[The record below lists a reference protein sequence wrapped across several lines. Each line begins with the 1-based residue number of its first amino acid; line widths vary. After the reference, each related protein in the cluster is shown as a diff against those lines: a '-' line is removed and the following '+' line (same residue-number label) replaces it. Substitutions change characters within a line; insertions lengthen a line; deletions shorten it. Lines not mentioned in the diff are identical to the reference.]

1 VGTAMNRRRFLAAT
15 AAGMGVATGTA
26 LLGACS
32 GSSARTSNQPN
43 GSPSNPGKAKGRVA
57 VVGAGLAGL
66 TAAYELRHRGWDV
79 TVLEARDR
87 VGGRVRTARSFTE
100 HQLGEAGGEFIDTS
114 HTAMRDYVTRFGL
127 VLDDL
132 RKGTSGLDGVVYLDG
147 QRHIYDDVVIG
158 RVKAEINRY
167 EARMSAL
174 AEPLDPSDPVAAG
187 APLDNRPV
195 SALLDELQLDPT
207 ARTVIEHNVLD
218 EYTVE
223 PARLSLL
230 FHAQATKLTENLPN
244 SGVEAFRIRGGNDQL
259 PMALKDAL
267 GPAVELQSPVTNVT
281 ADASGVRVTAAGRAV
296 EADRCIVAVPLPA
309 LRAVTFAPPLPAA
322 LSGAVNEL
330 QYGVVTKTLIQYG
343 RRFWREEDLD
353 GSTLTDLPISTT
365 WESTNRQSG
374 TSGILLAYTAGDRGA
389 AYGALADPVRIADAG
404 QDLGRIYPAAPP
416 LEQGAVTM
424 AWSNEPY
431 TRGSYTAYAPGQV
444 TRYWRA
450 LRQPVGRIHLAG
462 EHTDTYTGYMEGA
475 VRSGRRVAAE
485 IDAAPTK
492 TRS

>member
-1 VGTAMNRRRFLAAT
+1 MNRRRFLAAT
-15 AAGMGVATGTA
+15 AAGVGLASGSA

-32 GSSARTSNQPN
+32 GSSARTSSQPG
-43 GSPSNPGKAKGRVA
+43 GSPSNPGRAKGRVV

-66 TAAYELRHRGWDV
+66 TTAYELRQRNWDV

-87 VGGRVRTARSFTE
+87 VGGRVRTVRSFNE

-114 HTAMRDYVTRFGL
+114 HTAMRDYVKRFGL

-132 RKGTSGLDGVVYLDG
+132 RKGSSGLDGVVYLDD
-147 QRHIYDDVVIG
+147 QRHSYDDVVNG
-158 RVKAEINRY
+158 TAKAEINRY
-167 EARMSAL
+167 EARMSSL

-187 APLDNRPV
+187 APLDNRSV
-195 SALLDELQLDPT
+195 SALLDELRLDPT
-207 ARTVIEHNVLD
+207 ARTVIEQNVLD

-223 PARLSLL
+223 AAHLSLL

-259 PMALKDAL
+259 PAALKNAL

-281 ADASGVRVTAAGRAV
+281 ADANGVRVTAAGRSVA
-296 EADRCIVAVPLPA
+296 ADRCVIAVPLPA
-309 LRAVTFAPPLPAA
+309 LRTVTFAPPLPGE
-322 LSGAVNEL
+322 LSGAVSEL

-365 WESTNRQSG
+365 WESTNRQAG
-374 TSGILLAYTAGDRGA
+374 TPGILLAYTAGDRGA
-389 AYGALADPVRIADAG
+389 AYGALADPERIAEAER
-404 QDLGRIYPAAPP
+404 DLDRIYPAARP
-416 LEQGAVTM
+416 LQQGAVTM
-424 AWSNEPY
+424 AWANEPY

-450 LRQPVGRIHLAG
+450 LREPVGRVHLAG
-462 EHTDTYTGYMEGA
+462 EHTDAYTGYMEGA

-485 IDAAPTK
+485 IDAAPTA
-492 TRS
+492 TRT

>member
-1 VGTAMNRRRFLAAT
+1 MNRRRFLAAT
-15 AAGMGVATGTA
+15 AAGMGLATGSA

-32 GSSARTSNQPN
+32 GSSARTSSQPA
-43 GSPSNPGKAKGRVA
+43 GSPSNAGRAKGRVV

-66 TAAYELRHRGWDV
+66 AAAYELRQRGWDV

-87 VGGRVRTARSFTE
+87 VGGRVRTVRSFTE

-114 HTAMRDYVTRFGL
+114 HTAMRDYVKRFGL

-132 RKGTSGLDGVVYLDG
+132 RKGSSGLDGIVYLDG
-147 QRHIYDDVVIG
+147 QRRSYDDVVDS
-158 RVKAEINRY
+158 RVKAEMNRY

-187 APLDNRPV
+187 APLDNRSV
-195 SALLDELQLDPT
+195 SALLDELQLDPN
-207 ARTVIEHNVLD
+207 ARTVIEHNLLD
-218 EYTVE
+218 DYTVD
-223 PARLSLL
+223 ATRLSLL
-230 FHAQATKLTENLPN
+230 FHAQTTKLTENLPN

-259 PMALKDAL
+259 PAALRNAL
-267 GPAVELQSPVTNVT
+267 GPAVELGSPVTNVS
-281 ADASGVRVTAAGRAV
+281 ADANGVRVTAAGRTV
-296 EADRCIVAVPLPA
+296 DADRCVVAVPLPA

-322 LSGAVNEL
+322 LSAAVNEL

-343 RRFWREEDLD
+343 RRFWRENDLD
-353 GSTLTDLPISTT
+353 GSTLTDLPISSTY
-365 WESTNRQSG
+365 ESTDRQSG
-374 TSGILLAYTAGDRGA
+374 TPGILLAYSAGDRGA
-389 AYGALADPVRIADAG
+389 ASSALSDPERIAETG
-404 QDLGRIYPAAPP
+404 QNVDQIYPAAGP

-424 AWSNEPY
+424 AWSNEPF

-444 TRYWRA
+444 TRYWHA
-450 LRQPVGRIHLAG
+450 LRQPVGRVHLAG

-485 IDAAPTK
+485 IDTAPTA
-492 TRS
+492 TRT